1 MTQDRDVE
9 DRVRQRIRSLRK
21 ARGWTLDE
29 MARRCLLNPSTL
41 SRIET
46 GQRRI
51 ALDQLAPI
59 ARALGSSIDELLAT
73 TDDEDEVIIRPH
85 HDKISGMSVWPL
97 TRNRDPNGTQVVKM
111 RIAARRRPSLQVHP
125 GRDWFFVLSG
135 TARLL
140 LGDREIFVATGQAA
154 EFATMTP
161 HWIGAHGGPVELL
174 SIFDLNGEK
183 AHLRATP
190 TAAKARRTS

>member
-1 MTQDRDVE
+1 MKQDQE
-9 DRVRQRIRSLRK
+9 FENRVRQRIRSLRN
-21 ARGWTLDE
+21 ARGWTLDDL
-29 MARRCLLNPSTL
+29 AKRCLLHPSTL

-51 ALDQLAPI
+51 AIDQLAPI
-59 ARALGSSIDELLAT
+59 ARALGSTIDSLLDT
-73 TDDEDEVIIRPH
+73 TDDEDVILRPN
-85 HDKISGMSVWPL
+85 HDMISGMSVWPL
-97 TRNRDPNGTQVVKM
+97 TRHRDPHGVQVVKM
-111 RIAARRRPSLQVHP
+111 RIAKPRKPAMKVHP

-140 LGDREIFVATGQAA
+140 LGDREFFVETGQAA

-183 AHLRATP
+183 AHLRTMP
-190 TAAKARRTS
+190 GAAKGRTIR

>member
-1 MTQDRDVE
+1 
-9 DRVRQRIRSLRK
+9 
-21 ARGWTLDE
+21 
-29 MARRCLLNPSTL
+29 MARTVEPAVIQAVKESTRGKQPDER
-41 SRIET
+41 SREEF
-46 GQRRI
+46 
-51 ALDQLAPI
+51 
-59 ARALGSSIDELLAT
+59 ARAMRNTRRMAVAGVPIGVGSDGGSSIDSLLET
-73 TDDEDEVIIRPH
+73 TDDEEVIVRSH

-111 RIAARRRPSLQVHP
+111 RIVARRKPSFQVHP

-140 LGDREIFVATGQAA
+140 LGDREIFVETGQAA

-183 AHLRATP
+183 AHLRAAP
-190 TAAKARRTS
+190 TAAKSRRTALG